1 MYSSIFTKMS
11 FKNLNCMEINVN
23 LTIIRLKNLINKI
36 LFTLDSNG
44 LVGYNKEL
52 NTYWYKKFHN
62 KKCVFY
68 VEIKIMEIIDNKNSI
83 LLFTP
88 IIGDKIV
95 IQDFMSDIYETIKLY
110 KTSAFTKMCL
120 QLK

>member
-68 VEIKIMEIIDNKNSI
+68 IEIKIMEIMENKNSV

>member
-1 MYSSIFTKMS
+1 MS
-11 FKNLNCMEINVN
+11 LKNLNCIEINVS
-23 LTIIRLKNLINKI
+23 LTINRLKNLINKI

-68 VEIKIMEIIDNKNSI
+68 IEIKIMEIMENKHSI
-83 LLFTP
+83 LHFTP
-88 IIGDKIV
+88 IIGDKIL
-95 IQDFMSDIYETIKLY
+95 IHDFISTIYETIQLY

>member
-1 MYSSIFTKMS
+1 
-11 FKNLNCMEINVN
+11 MEINVN